1 MTLQRKIAEVSGALS
16 IFSLV
21 LSWIGYRCE
30 CNFFSNVFMG
40 LFSSGILIC
49 GVAAVT
55 FFSECRTRLYRL
67 YCECI
72 DFSQMAPFGYRASS
86 EQDLPIIHDKISQ
99 ALSLYNKGIQ
109 ENLIELQSLP
119 KFTKAHKIV
128 AEIDDPSFT
137 LKNALLEINEKI
149 TPCILQQS
157 RFDSIVNYKFSINSK
172 DMDDISERFANAV
185 TSLVKYLKQKRI
197 QMWRNTDHAD

>member
-1 MTLQRKIAEVSGALS
+1 MTLQKKIAEVSGAFS
-16 IFSLV
+16 IISLI
-21 LSWIGYRCE
+21 LSWIEYRCE
-30 CNFFSNVFMG
+30 CDFFSNVFMG

-55 FFSECRTRLYRL
+55 FFSEYRTRLYQL

-72 DFSQMAPFGYRASS
+72 DFSQMAPFGYRVSS
-86 EQDLPIIHDKISQ
+86 ERDLPVIHDKINQ

-119 KFTKAHKIV
+119 KFTKARKIV
-128 AEIDDPSFT
+128 AEIDDTSFA

-157 RFDSIVNYKFSINSK
+157 RFESIVNNKFLINSK
-172 DMDDISERFANAV
+172 DMSDISERFANAV